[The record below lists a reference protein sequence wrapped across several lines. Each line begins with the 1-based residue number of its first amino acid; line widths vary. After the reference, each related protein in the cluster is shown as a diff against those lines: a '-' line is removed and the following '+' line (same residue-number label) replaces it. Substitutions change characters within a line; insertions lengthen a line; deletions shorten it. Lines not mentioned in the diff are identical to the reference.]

1 MDTVVMVVFSYY
13 PNDPRVRREAEALQA
28 IGMRVGVF
36 CLRAQSEQ
44 QQENVRGVDVYRFN
58 VNRSRG
64 GKLSYLFEYG
74 LFFLQAFYRLTCR
87 CVRERVDVVHVHN
100 MPDFLVFSA
109 MIPRFLGAKVILD
122 LHDPTPEVYMTKYD
136 IGYGNPAIRIL
147 TTVERMSIRFAHAVL
162 TPNRAF
168 RELFIQ
174 RGSPPD
180 KIHIVMNSPQEDIF
194 QPADTHPE
202 GRNDGFV
209 IMYHGTIAERNGLGF
224 ALDAIDRLRAT
235 IEKLQFVVYGEGDYL
250 DRFLAK
256 VEALKLSDCVSYRG
270 HVPLETIAREIP
282 RADIGL
288 IPNIRS
294 PFTELNL
301 PTRIFEYLAVG
312 RPVIA
317 PRTKGILDYFDDKSL
332 FLFEPGEVE
341 SLVECISAV
350 YSDHKRLE
358 QVYLAGEKIYQNYRW
373 ELQSK
378 HFTKIVQNVLA
389 G

>member
-1 MDTVVMVVFSYY
+1 
-13 PNDPRVRREAEALQA
+13 
-28 IGMRVGVF
+28 
-36 CLRAQSEQ
+36 
-44 QQENVRGVDVYRFN
+44 
-58 VNRSRG
+58 
-64 GKLSYLFEYG
+64 
-74 LFFLQAFYRLTCR
+74 
-87 CVRERVDVVHVHN
+87 
-100 MPDFLVFSA
+100 
-109 MIPRFLGAKVILD
+109 
-122 LHDPTPEVYMTKYD
+122 
-136 IGYGNPAIRIL
+136 
-147 TTVERMSIRFAHAVL
+147 MSIRFAHAVL

-194 QPADTHPE
+194 QPADTLADGLH
-202 GRNDGFV
+202 DGFI

-256 VEALKLSDCVSYRG
+256 IEELKLSDCVSYRG
-270 HVPLETIAREIP
+270 HVSLETIAREIP
-282 RADIGL
+282 SADIGL

-332 FLFEPGEVE
+332 FLFEPGEVQ

-358 QVYLAGEKIYQNYRW
+358 QVYVAGGKIYQNYRW

-378 HFTKIVQNVLA
+378 HFTQIVHNILA
-389 G
+389 E